1 MATLLHS
8 ESRRLYSW
16 WWDSHNSPKNSKWL
30 QENLT
35 DMDTKVKAMIK
46 LIEEDADSFA
56 RRAEM
61 YYKKRPE
68 LMKLV
73 EEFYRAYR
81 ALAERYD
88 HATVELRHAHRT
100 MAEAFPNQVPFVL
113 ADDSPSGSSGLEV
126 VPHTPEMPHPIRAF
140 FDPDDLQKD
149 AVGLSSTFH
158 AIKKSAGN
166 LEESDSGISKRGL
179 KQLNE
184 IFGSGIVPPNSN
196 IAEGRMKKGNG
207 GEAEESE
214 QGGVFQLSIE
224 NQNLK
229 TRVLPESE
237 RAGKAEIEA
246 QALKKTLAEIQA
258 EKEAVLLQ
266 YHQSLKKLSSLER
279 ELNEAQKDAG
289 NLDERAGK
297 AEIEIKV
304 LKESLTK
311 LEAERDAG
319 LHQYNQ
325 CLERI
330 SCMENTISQAQEDAK
345 GLSDRAFKAEIE
357 ARNLKIELSRL
368 EAEKEAGLLR
378 YKQCLDMISALENQ
392 ISLAEENAKMLNM
405 QTERAE
411 SEVKALKEALAKLK
425 EEKDTAAFQ
434 YEQCLKTITK
444 MESEISCAQEDA
456 KRLNSEILVNAEKLR
471 SVDEQRFLLERSNQS
486 LQVEADNLVQ
496 KIAIKDQELSEKQ
509 KELEKLQTSLL
520 EEHLRFVQVEATL
533 QTLQELHSQSQE
545 EQRALTLELQ
555 NRLQM
560 LKELEISNKQL
571 EEDIQQVQGEN
582 QSLNE
587 LNSSSAISI
596 QNLQDEIF
604 SLKELKERLECEVAL
619 QIERSNVI
627 QQEVHKLKEEIEVLS
642 SAYQALIQQLLSV
655 GLNPECLESSV
666 KELRDEN
673 SKLKEECGKH
683 RSETEILYEKL
694 RDMDSLL
701 EKNAVLRSSL
711 SELNGKLEGS
721 RELVQELQKSRE
733 FLQGEKSSLFAEKA
747 TLLSQLQMMTEN
759 MQKLLE
765 KNTSLESSLSCA
777 NIELEGLRSK
787 SKSLEEFCQYL
798 KNEKSNLV
806 NERESLISN
815 LVNVEKRLCILEF
828 RFDKLEERYADLEK
842 EKESTLSQVE
852 ELRDSLSV
860 EQQER
865 ACYVQ
870 SSESR
875 LADLENHVHLLQEES
890 RLRKKEFE
898 EEMDKAVK
906 AQVEIFI
913 LQKFIKDLEEKN
925 LSLLIECQKHVEAS
939 RLSDKLIRELES
951 ENLEQQ
957 IEGEFLLDEIEK
969 LRSGIY
975 QVFRALQ
982 FDPVNGH
989 RDVIESDQIPLSHI
1003 LDNVE
1008 DLKSSL
1014 SRNNEE
1020 KQQLLVENSVL
1031 LTLIGQL
1038 KLEGTELES
1047 ESRTLKYEFEIV
1059 GKQNAMLQKN
1069 KQELVEM
1076 NQQLMLEGREGKLE
1090 KEILNAELETQHEKL
1105 KSMQG
1110 ACLLLQEE
1118 NFKQLE
1124 ENRLLLKKF
1133 LDLKEDMHILEDENN
1148 VALQEAVALSSLSL
1162 VLETFGAEKANEVKA
1177 LAEDVSGLQV
1187 INTELKEKV
1196 GKLEEKLD
1204 KKEAE
1209 NLHLNGTFEKLH
1221 KELYAVKD
1229 LNDQLNYQIIIGND
1243 FLKQKTIEL
1252 SEADQKLQ
1260 AAHNLN
1266 AELSR
1271 ILEELT
1277 RECEESKQI
1286 RENLEKQILKLSK
1299 DSKEQ
1304 KMELQHL
1311 REVNENLGS
1320 EVFTLQKEIEEQ
1332 KLHEEYLSLELQER
1346 CNEFELWEAEAAS
1359 FYFDFQVSAIREVL
1373 LENKVHELTEVCVT
1387 LEEESALK
1395 SAQIGQMKEKV
1406 EFLES
1411 EIGGLKVQMS
1421 AYVPVIASLR
1431 DSLTSLEHNAHLQPK
1446 LCVPSYD
1453 NDKDVEMADDL
1464 HEMSFEKVKEEQSSF
1479 LTAGISEL
1487 QEMHT
1492 RLKAVEKAVVEEMDR
1507 LVMQE
1512 SNRNSYYIEAS
1523 VNGIEPSYQEKNI
1536 KKKDMQPS
1544 DELAENLK
1552 SKKMKPEI
1560 SELRNGILLKDI
1572 PLDQVS
1578 DCSLYGR
1585 SKKENG
1591 TADDQMLELWESA
1604 EHECGVDSTMSDM
1617 QKRAIVPGEIIA
1629 CHPFNGVEQK
1639 NDDLSLGTQVEKELS
1654 IDKLEISTSI
1664 REPKKGV
1671 KSRKVLERLA
1681 SDAQK
1686 LMTLQTTVK
1695 ELKKRMEIKK
1705 RKKAYDLEY
1714 GQVKEQLQEV
1724 EDAITEL
1731 VNVNSQLTKDVEE
1744 SPSSSGGTNSAELEE
1759 AGNSCWKKVRDQA
1772 QRGSEK
1778 IGKLQFEVQSI
1789 EYVLL
1794 KLEDER
1800 KSNGKNRTGI
1810 LLRDFIYSGGRRT
1823 GRRKK
1828 ACFCGCAR
1836 PSAKGD

>member
-8 ESRRLYSW
+8 ESRRMYSW
-16 WWDSHNSPKNSKWL
+16 WWDSHIPKNSKWL

-88 HATVELRHAHRT
+88 HATVELRQAHRT
-100 MAEAFPNQVPFVL
+100 MAEAFPNHVPFVL
-113 ADDSPSGSSGLEV
+113 ADESPSGSSGPEV
-126 VPHTPEMPHPIRAF
+126 EPHTPEMPHPIRAY
-140 FDPDDLQKD
+140 FDPDDLKMD

-166 LEESDSGISKRGL
+166 SEESDSGISKRGL

-184 IFGSGIVPPNSN
+184 KLRSGIVPPNSN

-207 GEAEESE
+207 DEAEENELVGFS
-214 QGGVFQLSIE
+214 QLSIE
-224 NQNLK
+224 NQSLK
-229 TRVLPESE
+229 TCVLSESE
-237 RAGKAEIEA
+237 RAGKAETEV
-246 QALKKTLAEIQA
+246 QLLKKTLAEIQA
-258 EKEAVLLQ
+258 EKEAVFLLYQ
-266 YHQSLKKLSSLER
+266 QSLKKLSSLER
-279 ELNEAQKDAG
+279 ELNEAQKNAG
-289 NLDERAGK
+289 NYDEQTSK
-297 AEIEIKV
+297 AEIEIKI
-304 LKESLTK
+304 LKEALSK

-319 LHQYNQ
+319 LHKYNQ

-330 SCMENTISQAQEDAK
+330 SSIENTISQAQEDAK
-345 GLSDRAFKAEIE
+345 GLNERAFKAELE
-357 ARNLKIELSRL
+357 ARNFKIELSRL

-378 YKQCLDMISALENQ
+378 YKQCLDMISALENK
-392 ISLAEENAKMLNM
+392 ISLAQENAKMLNM

-425 EEKDTAAFQ
+425 EEKDTAAFR
-434 YEQCLKTITK
+434 YEQCLETIAK
-444 MESEISCAQEDA
+444 MESEISCAQEDVN
-456 KRLNSEILVNAEKLR
+456 RLNSEILVNAEKLR
-471 SVDEQRFLLERSNQS
+471 NVEEQRVLLERSNQS

-496 KIAIKDQELSEKQ
+496 KIAIKDQNLSEKQ
-509 KELEKLQTSLL
+509 KELEKLQLSLQ

-533 QTLQELHSQSQE
+533 QTSQNLHLQSQE

-560 LKELEISNKQL
+560 LKKLEISNHQL
-571 EEDIQQVQGEN
+571 EENIQQVQGEN
-582 QSLNE
+582 QSLSE
-587 LNSSSAISI
+587 LNSSSSLSI
-596 QNLQDEIF
+596 KNLHDEIF
-604 SLKELKERLECEVAL
+604 SLKELKEKLESEVAL
-619 QIERSNVI
+619 QIVRSNVL
-627 QQEVHKLKEEIEVLS
+627 QQEVYKLKEEIEVLS

-655 GLNPECLESSV
+655 GLNPECLELPV

-673 SKLKEECGKH
+673 SKLKEECNKH
-683 RSETEILYEKL
+683 RGENEILFEKL
-694 RDMDSLL
+694 KDLDNLL

-721 RELVQELQKSRE
+721 RELVGELQKSCE
-733 FLQGEKSSLFAEKA
+733 FLQGEKSSLVTEKD
-747 TLLSQLQMMTEN
+747 TLLSQLQIMTQN
-759 MQKLLE
+759 MQKLLD
-765 KNTSLESSLSCA
+765 KNALLESSLSGA

-787 SKSLEEFCQYL
+787 SKTLEEFCQYL

-806 NERESLISN
+806 NERESLISK
-815 LVNVEKRLCILEF
+815 LENVEKRLCILEF
-828 RFDKLEERYADLEK
+828 RFNKLEEKYADVEK
-842 EKESTLSQVE
+842 EKASTLSQVE
-852 ELRDSLSV
+852 ELRDSLGV
-860 EQQER
+860 EQQEC

-870 SSESR
+870 SSKSR
-875 LADLENHVHLLQEES
+875 LADLENHVHLLQLES
-890 RLRKKEFE
+890 SLSKKEFD

-939 RLSDKLIRELES
+939 KLSDKLIRELES
-951 ENLEQQ
+951 ESLEQQ
-957 IEGEFLLDEIEK
+957 IEGEFLLYEIEK
-969 LRSGIY
+969 MRSGIY

-989 RDVIESDQIPLSHI
+989 QNVIESDQIPLLRI

-1014 SRNNEE
+1014 LRNKEE
-1020 KQQLLVENSVL
+1020 KQRLLVENSVL

-1038 KLEGTELES
+1038 KLKGTELES
-1047 ESRTLKYEFEIV
+1047 VSRAIQYEFELM
-1059 GKQNAMLQKN
+1059 GKQNAMLQKD
-1069 KQELVEM
+1069 KQELQEM
-1076 NQQLMLEGREGKLE
+1076 NQQLMLEVHDGKLE
-1090 KEILNAELETQHEKL
+1090 KEILNAELETQHGKL

-1124 ENRLLLKKF
+1124 EKRLLLKKF
-1133 LDLKEDMHILEDENN
+1133 LDLKEDMRILEEENN
-1148 VALQEAVALSSLSL
+1148 IALQEAVALSSLSF
-1162 VLETFGAEKANEVKA
+1162 VLESFGVEKAIEVKA

-1187 INTELKEKV
+1187 INTELEEKV
-1196 GKLEEKLD
+1196 GKLEEKLY
-1204 KKEAE
+1204 KKDAE
-1209 NLHLNGTFEKLH
+1209 NLHLNETVEKLH

-1229 LNDQLNYQIIIGND
+1229 LNHQLNYQIIIGND

-1271 ILEELT
+1271 SLEELT
-1277 RECEESKQI
+1277 RGCEESKQI
-1286 RENLEKQILKLSK
+1286 RENLGKQILELSK

-1304 KMELQHL
+1304 KMEIKHL
-1311 REVNENLGS
+1311 HEVNQSLVY
-1320 EVFTLQKEIEEQ
+1320 EVVTLHKEIEEQ
-1332 KLHEEYLSLELQER
+1332 KIREESRSLELQER
-1346 CNEFELWEAEAAS
+1346 SNEFELWEAEAAS
-1359 FYFDFQVSAIREVL
+1359 FYFDFQVSSIREVL
-1373 LENKVHELTEVCVT
+1373 LENKVHELTEVCET
-1387 LEEESALK
+1387 LEEENAVK
-1395 SAQIGQMKEKV
+1395 SVQIGQMKEKA

-1421 AYVPVIASLR
+1421 AYVPVIASLK
-1431 DSLTSLEHNAHLQPK
+1431 DSITSLEHNAHLQPK
-1446 LCVPSYD
+1446 LFVPS
-1453 NDKDVEMADDL
+1453 NDKVKDVEMADEL
-1464 HEMSFEKVKEEQSSF
+1464 HEMSSEKLTEEQSTF
-1479 LTAGISEL
+1479 LTAGISDL
-1487 QEMHT
+1487 QEMHN
-1492 RLKAVEKAVVEEMDR
+1492 RLKAVERAMVEEMDR
-1507 LVMQE
+1507 LVKLE
-1512 SNRNSYYIEAS
+1512 SNRNSNKIEAS
-1523 VNGIEPSYQEKNI
+1523 ANGIEPPCKE
-1536 KKKDMQPS
+1536 KKKDMQVS
-1544 DELAENLK
+1544 DDLAQNLK

-1585 SKKENG
+1585 SKRENG
-1591 TADDQMLELWESA
+1591 TADHQMLELWESA
-1604 EHECGVDSTMSDM
+1604 EHECGVDSTINDM
-1617 QKRAIVPGEIIA
+1617 QKGAIVPGEIIA
-1629 CHPFNGVEQK
+1629 CHQFNGVEHK
-1639 NDDLSLGTQVEKELS
+1639 NDDLSLGPQVEMELS
-1654 IDKLEISTSI
+1654 VDKLEISTSI
-1664 REPKKGV
+1664 RKPKKGA
-1671 KSRKVLERLA
+1671 KRRKVLELERLA
-1681 SDAQK
+1681 SDAHK
-1686 LMTLQTTVK
+1686 LTSLQTTVK

-1724 EDAITEL
+1724 EDAIMEL

-1744 SPSSSGGTNSAELEE
+1744 SPPSLDGTNSAKLEE
-1759 AGNSCWKKVRDQA
+1759 AGNSGRKNEREQA
-1772 QRGSEK
+1772 QEGSEK
-1778 IGKLQFEVQSI
+1778 IGRLQFELQSI

-1800 KSNGKNRTGI
+1800 KSKGKNRTGV
-1810 LLRDFIYSGGRRT
+1810 LLRDLIYSGERRT